1 MSADVIHP
9 PQFQQTTTHAATT
22 EARPAT
28 WQPPVRRC
36 ILNLNRGPARRA
48 YVIEERAPGAALVY
62 WVQTEN
68 IFVSGSTTVQGPIVG
83 QHTAIA
89 IARAWLG

>member
-1 MSADVIHP
+1 MNATVITFP
-9 PQFQQTTTHAATT
+9 NA
-22 EARPAT
+22 
-28 WQPPVRRC
+28 QPVQPTRRT
-36 ILNLNRGPARRA
+36 ILSLNRGPARRA

-68 IFVSGSTTVQGPIVG
+68 IFISGSETVQGPIVG

-89 IARAWLG
+89 IARAFIG